1 MEVSVGIYAVCFI
14 FFFLIV
20 PGFICRRFYY
30 HGEFSKQL
38 TLANNGIVTLL
49 TSFFIGI
56 ALSLGFIAL
65 YNFFVT
71 KQIILDDVLNAFDKN
86 FITETNTKASKQIN
100 KEKFDGM
107 TQAIYGVYVKYLG
120 AFYFFAAI
128 IGYFAS
134 VLVLFFGLDTRIKF
148 LRFRNEWHYL
158 FSGKILKFK
167 RKKARSDLQKLK
179 VKHTYLDVLVSEK
192 DNETTLYS
200 GLYYDYEINPVD
212 ICKLEKIHLLKATR
226 YKKDG
231 DTFIQ
236 KNIPGSLFTILS
248 DRIVNV
254 NCTYICFD
262 EDEEKEKKY
271 KRKKTWLFI
280 FQLVSTL
287 CFLSILTSF
296 IFSVNFFDNDWYGK
310 VLKQT
315 FLVKLLIV
323 FAFNLAIGFITPF
336 ENKPKEKKVKFIG
349 WEAIAAK
356 VIVVGGIIFWI
367 YKIYNFSVKLD

>member
-1 MEVSVGIYAVCFI
+1 MEISVGIYAISFI

-30 HGEFSKQL
+30 NGEFSKQL
-38 TLANNGIVTLL
+38 SLSNNGIVTLL

-56 ALSLGFIAL
+56 ALTLGFVAL
-65 YNFFVT
+65 YNFFAS
-71 KQIILDDVLNAFDKN
+71 KQIVLDDVLNSFDQN
-86 FITETNTKASKQIN
+86 FITETTDKTAEELN

-107 TQAIYGVYVKYLG
+107 TKAIYGVYVKYLG

-128 IGYFAS
+128 IGYFSS

-148 LRFRNEWHYL
+148 LRYKNEWHYL
-158 FSGKILKFK
+158 FTGKILKFK
-167 RKKARSDLQKLK
+167 RKKPTSNNQKLK
-179 VKHTYLDVLVSEK
+179 VKHTYLDVLVSQK
-192 DNETTLYS
+192 DSETTLYS

-226 YKKDG
+226 YKKEG
-231 DTFIQ
+231 DAILQ

-248 DRIVNV
+248 ENIVNI
-254 NCTYICFD
+254 NCTYIYFN
-262 EDEEKEKKY
+262 EDEKKEKKY
-271 KRKKTWLFI
+271 KLAKTWLFI
-280 FQLVSTL
+280 FQLISTI

-315 FLVKLLIV
+315 FLVKILIV

-336 ENKPKEKKVKFIG
+336 ENKPKDKEVKFIG
-349 WEAIAAK
+349 WYAIFAK
-356 VIVVGGIIFWI
+356 IIVFAIVTFWT
-367 YKIYNFSVKLD
+367 YKIYDFE